1 MFYWNTQD
9 VENEYQLQISQKN
22 DFIEATKFME
32 KDMEVK
38 TMLYTHMKEQI
49 DGIKDENIRLSEKL
63 QVKFEI
69 GFCFS
74 RNLFYQIELSRNDE
88 REYQIQS
95 LEKENQMLRETIS
108 QLETK

>member
-1 MFYWNTQD
+1 
-9 VENEYQLQISQKN
+9 
-22 DFIEATKFME
+22 ME

-74 RNLFYQIELSRNDE
+74 RNLFY
-88 REYQIQS
+88 
-95 LEKENQMLRETIS
+95 
-108 QLETK
+108 

>member
-1 MFYWNTQD
+1 M
-9 VENEYQLQISQKN
+9 SQKN

-63 QVKFEI
+63 QVEFEI
-69 GFCFS
+69 DFCFS
-74 RNLFYQIELSRNDE
+74 RNLFY
-88 REYQIQS
+88 
-95 LEKENQMLRETIS
+95 
-108 QLETK
+108 